1 MVELS
6 GFFGVFFFT
15 YNVEYD
21 TAYHILQFANA

>member
-6 GFFGVFFFT
+6 GFFGVFFT

-21 TAYHILQFANA
+21 TAYHILQFAIA